1 VYAQDRTALVGGREA
16 RAASYSDVTHELE
29 EIDGKLKRLMTHRS
43 VVQIDAAAAAVL
55 ARPVTVDDRV
65 RGTVGKISDGC
76 KKDVRSTA
84 AACLEFATLREERAE
99 AEDRDKLE
107 TTQEL
112 LRRRLTALRERGGA
126 LPADP
131 VAELFSWLS
140 RGQLS
145 VRDVSFGF
153 PLVFAFLIEMV
164 SAFGPAGI
172 VAYADATRRAEAE
185 HGETKLDT
193 ARHVRAE
200 LDASRQGSVLDWVA
214 DRGTPTSDAKGISCE
229 QLYDDYAHWCRS
241 TKAVALDLEE
251 FAAEFDRVR
260 EMPELGGRIR
270 KFSNRYYGIRL
281 ADKVAMLAAR
291 R

>member
-1 VYAQDRTALVGGREA
+1 MQ
-16 RAASYSDVTHELE
+16 
-29 EIDGKLKRLMTHRS
+29 
-43 VVQIDAAAAAVL
+43 
-55 ARPVTVDDRV
+55 
-65 RGTVGKISDGC
+65 
-76 KKDVRSTA
+76 
-84 AACLEFATLREERAE
+84 FATLREERAA
-99 AEDRDKLE
+99 AEDRNKLE

-112 LRRRLTALRERGGA
+112 LRRRLTALRDGGGA

-193 ARHVRAE
+193 ARHVRTE
-200 LDASRQGSVLDWVA
+200 PDASRQGSVLDWVA
-214 DRGTPTSDAKGISCE
+214 DRGTPTSDARGISCE
-229 QLYDDYAHWCRS
+229 DLHIDYVRWCQS
-241 TKAVALDLEE
+241 SNAVPLNLEQFAL
-251 FAAEFDRVR
+251 EFDRVR

-270 KFSNRYYGIRL
+270 KFGTRYYGIKL
-281 ADKVAMLAAR
+281 ADKVAMLSVR
-291 R
+291 K